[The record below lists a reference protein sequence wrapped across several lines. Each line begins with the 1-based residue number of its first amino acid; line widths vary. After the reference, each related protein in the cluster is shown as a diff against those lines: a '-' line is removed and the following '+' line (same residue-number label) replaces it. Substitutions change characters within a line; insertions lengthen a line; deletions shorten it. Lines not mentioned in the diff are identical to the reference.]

1 MSTDSRLDTIR
12 AYIAKDAFAE
22 FLGAEV
28 QVPEPGRSRVSVTVT
43 EDMVNFHGMTHGGL
57 IFTLGDIA
65 FAAAGNSHGQTAVA
79 LNVNIAFLK
88 ASGVGDRLVAEA
100 REVSAGGRTALY
112 EIKVYNADTGDLL
125 ASSQDLVYRKKEW
138 FVPPDDQSA

>member
-1 MSTDSRLDTIR
+1 MTSESRLDAIR
-12 AYIAKDAFAE
+12 TYIAKDAFAD

-28 QVPEPGRSRVSVTVT
+28 QIPEPGRSRVTLTVT
-43 EDMVNFHGMTHGGL
+43 EDMVNFHGITHGGL
-57 IFTLGDIA
+57 IFTLGDMA

-79 LNVNIAFLK
+79 LNVNISFLK

-100 REVSAGGRTALY
+100 TEVNAGGRTALY
-112 EIKVYNADTGDLL
+112 DIKVFNASTGDLL

-138 FVPPDDQSA
+138 FVPPAEQD